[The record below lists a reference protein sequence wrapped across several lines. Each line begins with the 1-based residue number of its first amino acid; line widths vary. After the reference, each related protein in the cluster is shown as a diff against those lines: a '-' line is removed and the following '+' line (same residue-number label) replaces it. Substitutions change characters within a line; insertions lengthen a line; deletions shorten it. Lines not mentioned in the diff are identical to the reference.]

1 MHALAHENLI
11 HKDTL
16 DKEITGSLKI
26 LFVINPG
33 SGNHTTDWPKEIETY
48 FRFLNHSFELYFLK
62 EGFNIQ
68 SIKEKITLFNPDTVV
83 AVGGDGT
90 VSFVAECLLQKNIS
104 LGILPAGS
112 ANGLAKE
119 LGVCVSPGEALDIII
134 AGRIE
139 KIHVTMIN
147 EKLCIHL
154 SDIGFNAYMIKKFE
168 SKHKRGIWGY
178 VKAFIKAAWNVLFIN
193 TSVQVSMSFEN
204 EIVETEA
211 IMIVIANATKY
222 GSGALINPS
231 GSIEDELFEVIV
243 VKKIS
248 VVEIFKMLVSHT
260 SFNPKKTVVFQTT
273 HLTMRPAKKVHFQVD
288 GEYLGKVNKIE
299 AILIPAAIQIIVPV
313 EK

>member
-1 MHALAHENLI
+1 MANENLVY
-11 HKDTL
+11 KDTL
-16 DKEITGSLKI
+16 QKETTGILKI

-33 SGNHTTDWPKEIETY
+33 SGNRKTDWPKEIEAY
-48 FRFLNHSFELYFLK
+48 FQFLK
-62 EGFNIQ
+62 HSIELFFIKPGFKINLL
-68 SIKEKITLFNPDTVV
+68 KEKIAIFKPDTVV

-90 VSFVAECLLQKNIS
+90 VGLVAECLLQKNIS

-119 LGVCVSPGEALDIII
+119 LGTCVSSVEALDIII

-139 KIHVTMIN
+139 KIHVTMVN

-193 TSVQVSMSFEN
+193 TSVHVSMSFEN

-222 GSGALINPS
+222 GNGALINPL
-231 GSIEDELFEVIV
+231 GSMIDELFEIIV

-248 VVEIFKMLVSHT
+248 FTEIFKTLVSHAPY
-260 SFNPKKTVVFQTT
+260 NPEKTEVFQTR
-273 HLTMRPAKKVHFQVD
+273 HLIMRSTKKVHFQVD

-299 AILIPAAIQIIVPV
+299 ATLMPAAIQMIVPV
-313 EK
+313 KK